1 MNRIYPY
8 LDRLQALFVAL
19 VGVLS
24 AFFDSTST
32 FVYALVIAF
41 SFNILAGFRADE
53 VKFKMWRL
61 VNFKGSKLKDSLA
74 ELLLIFFT
82 TYILKL
88 LIDLMKQ
95 DGNMVSAFV
104 VQVLIGVAVYYYFR
118 NALRNLSCAYPKS
131 IWLRVVYHLISFQFK
146 KLVPENVSKAMDKA
160 EDEVNNQKRNK

>member
-8 LDRLQALFVAL
+8 LDKLQALFVTI
-19 VGVLS
+19 VGILS
-24 AFFDSTST
+24 AFFESTTT

-74 ELLLIFFT
+74 ELLLIFST

-88 LIDLMKQ
+88 LIELMKEN
-95 DGNMVSAFV
+95 GNMVSAFV

-118 NALRNLSCAYPKS
+118 NALRNLSYAYPKS

-146 KLVPENVSKAMDKA
+146 KFIPENISKAMDEA
-160 EDEVNNQKRNK
+160 EHEINNHK